1 LRFRSREGK
10 REGGAN
16 FVLAVFSNPGS
27 RLFAKYITQCTQCC
41 VIFFLF
47 LPLSATLVMLLLASS
62 SASPVPFFLSPSNK
76 VIGNELSYRNTSTG
90 FHEVE
95 NCNYIKKFSYFI
107 LPRWHE
113 AAYSIALSFLI
124 APHVTVSKLLNATEC
139 TQECLR

>member
-1 LRFRSREGK
+1 MLCNLFPVSSAFRHFGDAASS
-10 REGGAN
+10 
-16 FVLAVFSNPGS
+16 L
-27 RLFAKYITQCTQCC
+27 
-41 VIFFLF
+41 FFLESRS
-47 LPLSATLVMLLLASS
+47 L
-62 SASPVPFFLSPSNK
+62 FLSPSDK
-76 VIGNELSYRNTSTG
+76 VIGNELGYRNTSTG

-95 NCNYIKKFSYFI
+95 NCNYIKKFSCFI